1 MSIKTIILAAG
12 QGTRMRSVKPKVLHE
27 IANKALLEHVY
38 DTGRSLADN
47 AIYIIYGHGGETVKQ
62 SLSHLD
68 ATWIEQKQQLGT
80 GHAVQQAIHHVEDGD
95 TALILYGDV
104 PLLKQQTLQTLLKK
118 VSATSL
124 ALLTVNL
131 DDPTGYGRIVRDKDH
146 AVIKIVEQKDANE
159 AELLITEGNTGILA
173 CKGKQLKQ
181 WLARLSNNN
190 AQNEYYLT
198 DIIEM
203 AVDDGLTIETT
214 QAGSQDEV
222 LGVNNRAQL
231 AHLERV
237 YQLGQAEVLM
247 EKGITLRDPSRIDI
261 RGTFAELGQ
270 DIDIDVN
277 VIFEGINRIG
287 SNVKI
292 GPNCLIKNSTIAE
305 GVEILANSVIDDA
318 VVGEGSRIGPFARLR
333 PQTELA
339 EHVHIGNFVEIK
351 KSSVASGSKIN
362 HLSYI
367 GDSEVGSKV
376 NIGAGT
382 ITCNYDGVNKFK
394 TIIEDGAF
402 IGSDT
407 QLVAPVTVGKNATI
421 GAGSTITSN
430 TPAEQ
435 LTLSRVKQLSIPS
448 WKRPVKA
455 EIVPDNSP
463 HSASA
468 PGAALSPASLQSSQH
483 PCKSAETVPDS
494 SLHSL
499 HPCKS
504 EK

>member
-12 QGTRMRSVKPKVLHE
+12 QGTRMRSSRPKVLHE
-27 IANKALLEHVY
+27 IANKALLQHVY
-38 DTGRSLADN
+38 ETSLSLEN
-47 AIYIIYGHGGETVKQ
+47 NQIFIIYGHGGETVKQ
-62 SLSHLD
+62 ALNDFD

-80 GHAVQQAIHHVEDGD
+80 GHAVQQAIHHVDDPD
-95 TALILYGDV
+95 TVLILYGDV
-104 PLLKQQTLQTLLKK
+104 PLLKAQTIQTLLHK
-118 VSATSL
+118 VSLSSL

-146 AVIKIVEQKDANE
+146 AVLKIVEQKDANE
-159 AELLITEGNTGILA
+159 VEAQIKEGNTGILA
-173 CKGKQLKQ
+173 CKGSQLKQ
-181 WLARLSNNN
+181 WLSRLSNNN

-203 AVDDGLTIETT
+203 AVEDGLSIETT

-222 LGVNNRAQL
+222 LGVNNRSQL

-237 YQLGQAEVLM
+237 YQLEQAQSLM
-247 EKGITLRDPSRIDI
+247 EKGVTLRDPSRVDL
-261 RGTFAELGQ
+261 RGSFAELGQ
-270 DIDIDVN
+270 DIDVDIN
-277 VIFEGINRIG
+277 VIFEGVNRIG

-292 GPNCLIKNSTIAE
+292 GPNCLIKNSSIANDA
-305 GVEILANSVIDDA
+305 EILANSVIEDA
-318 VVGEGSRIGPFARLR
+318 VVGAASRIGPFARLR

-339 EHVHIGNFVEIK
+339 DHVHIGNFVEIK
-351 KSSVASGSKIN
+351 KSSVATGSKIN

-421 GAGSTITSN
+421 GAGSTITKDA
-430 TPAEQ
+430 PADQ
-435 LTLSRVKQLSIPS
+435 LTLSRTKQLSVS
-448 WKRPVKA
+448 TWQRPVKLA

-463 HSASA
+463 HS
-468 PGAALSPASLQSSQH
+468 
-483 PCKSAETVPDS
+483 
-494 SLHSL
+494 L

-504 EK
+504 EKE